1 MNHQNLKGFRTM
13 ATVILNTLFTI
24 CLIVPA
30 CSEPAEWTKEL
41 SSAQPGN
48 QPALA
53 PCVMDFQLSWKGMVN
68 SGQLRMEFAP
78 KDAKKP
84 GALVI
89 RSSARSVGPAASLFP
104 YQNNFWSEID
114 PISLSPRLFHAVESD
129 RKETVTTTTRHYP
142 DRVECRETTRAAKS
156 KTDIHKDRGFKY
168 SPVFDIFS
176 AMLHIRSQK
185 LANGDTIALVV
196 HPFDKPYLLRVKVV
210 GRESHNGRD
219 TIRLSVGMRKI
230 NPLTMELMPYKKL
243 KSDATL
249 WLSDDKDRI
258 PVEFRAAVFI
268 GDVRATLTGF
278 RKL

>member
-1 MNHQNLKGFRTM
+1 MNHQNHNGFRTM
-13 ATVILNTLFTI
+13 VTVFLSTLFSI

-30 CSEPAEWTKEL
+30 CGEPVEWTKEL
-41 SSAQPGN
+41 SSAKPGK

-89 RSSARSVGPAASLFP
+89 RSSARSLGPAASLFP

-114 PISLSPRLFHAVESD
+114 PTSLSPRLFHAVESD
-129 RKETVTTTTRHYP
+129 RKETVTTTTRHFP

-156 KTDIHKDRGFKY
+156 KIDIHSDTRFHY
-168 SPVFDIFS
+168 APVFDIFS

-185 LANGDTIALVV
+185 LADGDQITLVV

-210 GRESHNGRD
+210 GHEKHNGRE
-219 TIRLSVGMRKI
+219 TIRLNVGMRKI

-278 RKL
+278 RK